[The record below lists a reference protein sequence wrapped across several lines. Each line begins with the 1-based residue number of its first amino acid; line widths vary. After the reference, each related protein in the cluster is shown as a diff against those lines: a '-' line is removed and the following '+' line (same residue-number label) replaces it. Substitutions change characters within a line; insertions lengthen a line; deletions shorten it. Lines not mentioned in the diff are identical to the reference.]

1 MPIART
7 AAGRLGAAAPR
18 AARGAA
24 AILRRHWLLA
34 LLLTTGLV
42 LRILTQVA
50 YGPALFYIDSIKYMF
65 GAYPGDDPPGYLLV
79 LRPFLAVANLNAVA
93 AVQHLLG
100 LGMAV
105 ALYVLLLRRGSPRWL
120 AALAAAPLLLDGYQL
135 QIEQTVMPDVLFEAL
150 MVAGLVILLW
160 QPRPRLW
167 MVVVAGGLLGSTAT
181 VWQPGEILILPAVV
195 YVAIVARGWRRTLR
209 DAALVCAAFALP
221 ILLVSYRNYLDIH
234 RFSLAPNAASTIYG
248 RMAAAADCQT
258 LRLPSYERPLC
269 PSRQL
274 VARLG
279 PDGLDHAPDSPLK
292 HYIPPAGLAQHG
304 VATDFSRRVLIQQ
317 PLRVAG
323 SILADSAKLF
333 EVHRVSNPGDTWIGR
348 WQFQT
353 HFPTYPPYVQVVS
366 GKVAFYELDSG
377 GLPVL
382 LGTGQQFG
390 SGGPVVVKPLAAFL
404 RDYQLGGGYTPGPL
418 YLFSLLTGLAGSAFL
433 LRRAR
438 NMTVADRDAARACCY
453 LLASGVAVLLLSDT
467 FEFSWRYQLPALMT
481 LPPAGALGITVIIGY
496 VRSISGSRSA
506 EGLPLTPAETAA
518 TPGTGAVSGTPT
530 VSGTGAVSGTPT
542 VSGTGAVSGT
552 PTVSGTAA
560 VSGRGAVSGKGSA
573 DGRGPASRPDTAE
586 SEPQDSGRASA
597 VDS

>member
-18 AARGAA
+18 AALGAA
-24 AILRRHWLLA
+24 AIVRRHWLLA
-34 LLLTTGLV
+34 LLLTAGLV
-42 LRILTQVA
+42 LRILAQVA

-120 AALAAAPLLLDGYQL
+120 AALAAAPVLLDGYQL

-167 MVVVAGGLLGSTAT
+167 MVVVAGVLLGSTAT
-181 VWQPGEILILPAVV
+181 VWQPGEILILPALV

-221 ILLVSYRNYLDIH
+221 ILLVSYRNYVDIH

-258 LRLPSYERPLC
+258 LRLPSYERSLC

-333 EVHRVSNPGDTWIGR
+333 EVHRVSSPGDTWIGR

-353 HFPTYPPYVQVVS
+353 HFPTYPPYVQVVG

-382 LGTGQQFG
+382 LGTGQHFG
-390 SGGPVVVKPLAAFL
+390 SSGPEVVKPLAAFL

-418 YLFSLLTGLAGSAFL
+418 YLFSLLAGLAGSAFL

-438 NMTVADRDAARACCY
+438 NMTAADRDAARACCY
-453 LLASGVAVLLLSDT
+453 LLASGVTVLLLSDT

-481 LPPAGALGITVIIGY
+481 LPPAGALGITVVIGY
-496 VRSISGSRSA
+496 IRSVSRSRSA
-506 EGLPLTPAETAA
+506 AGRPITAA
-518 TPGTGAVSGTPT
+518 GSLAASGTSAASGAAPA
-530 VSGTGAVSGTPT
+530 SGTSASSGAG
-542 VSGTGAVSGT
+542 G
-552 PTVSGTAA
+552 
-560 VSGRGAVSGKGSA
+560 A
-573 DGRGPASRPDTAE
+573 DGRGPAGRPGAADGRGLASRPDAAE
-586 SEPQDSGRASA
+586 PEPQDSGRASA

>member
-18 AARGAA
+18 AARGTAA
-24 AILRRHWLLA
+24 VLRRHWLLA
-34 LLLTTGLV
+34 LLLTAGLV
-42 LRILTQVA
+42 LRILAQVA
-50 YGPALFYIDSIKYMF
+50 YRPALFYIDSIKYMF

-120 AALAAAPLLLDGYQL
+120 AALAAAPVLLDGYQL

-150 MVAGLVILLW
+150 MVAGLVVLLW

-167 MVVVAGGLLGSTAT
+167 MVLVAGVLLGSTAT
-181 VWQPGEILILPAVV
+181 MWEPGEILILPAVV

-221 ILLVSYRNYLDIH
+221 ILLVSYRNYVDIH

-258 LRLPSYERPLC
+258 LRLPSYEQPLC

-274 VARLG
+274 AARLG
-279 PDGLDHAPDSPLK
+279 PDGLDHSSDSPLK

-333 EVHRVSNPGDTWIGR
+333 EVHRVTSPGDTWIGR

-353 HFPTYPPYVQVVS
+353 HFPTYPPYVQVVGGQVEFS
-366 GKVAFYELDSG
+366 ELDTG

-382 LGTGQQFG
+382 LGSGQQFG
-390 SGGPVVVKPLAAFL
+390 SSGPVVVKPLATFL

-418 YLFSLLTGLAGSAFL
+418 YLFLLLAGLAGSAFL

-496 VRSISGSRSA
+496 VRSVSGSRSA
-506 EGLPLTPAETAA
+506 EGRPITRPARGR
-518 TPGTGAVSGTPT
+518 PGRRPC
-530 VSGTGAVSGTPT
+530 P
-542 VSGTGAVSGT
+542 
-552 PTVSGTAA
+552 
-560 VSGRGAVSGKGSA
+560 
-573 DGRGPASRPDTAE
+573 GRGPCPGRRPR
-586 SEPQDSGRASA
+586 PGRAAPMVAARREGRGTPMAAAWRAARTPPSPNRRTAAARRPSTPSA
-597 VDS
+597 GAG